1 MIQKLK
7 LQNFKG
13 RSAEYDFHIGN
24 VVLAPNF
31 AGKSAID
38 QAIRHLMLG
47 YIPGTPKTDAT
58 LKKFASGL
66 PMTIDAV
73 VSGRAV
79 GVTLEKVKSAVKLT
93 RDETLATVID
103 EQTRILFDPSIF
115 FGLSDSA
122 RISKACELVQS
133 QGFTREQI
141 EAAIV
146 AEVGQDPT
154 MLRYLADW
162 RTSIKAATVNDL
174 LTTAEDW
181 WKATRKQVNEEKAR
195 MQKTVEG
202 VADMSTGDTILPPRS
217 EAELLKRTT
226 AERIQAL
233 NGQIAVA
240 REGVAHQQMRQK
252 TIDRLTAAT
261 QGRAEI
267 VADLGTNEAHAKLAA
282 EEIEALLAKRNASQ
296 QAYDQARKN
305 AAQSER
311 MKQFKALA
319 QTVPE
324 LRQKNMTLESERRAA
339 EAQLAELR
347 VAYRVAEQE
356 MIEAKTE
363 ANHASAPAP
372 GAEIHTDDFAGEP
385 GKEYVI
391 RATASVGPDGEL
403 TDIRVTEWQ
412 EVTTP
417 DPEAIEDAKMAAYE
431 AHQAV
436 VIAAEEVDRLR
447 VELEQASKSM
457 IELSK
462 QRDATAMQLDRA
474 TTAETYLAE
483 AGEVPTVENLGALT
497 QELDQVTRTLNGA
510 KASLAFKNDLIR
522 TLRDRLSRID
532 AAQSELD
539 TLNAQQIAPAPT
551 PSEVAAMEQE
561 LNIAKA
567 TRTEIDA
574 MLEKIVRAEQDC
586 ARITQAAKQ
595 RETVEATYKAIGKV
609 IDLIAQKK
617 QELVSGSIEAPLAI
631 ANKLAAGIL
640 RGRLVFEEGEIGM
653 RLGDQLVTGIGFSG
667 TEAAIVVMALT
678 AGLAAGASHRV
689 LILDEVG
696 RLDAAN
702 KVTLVHN
709 LRALVEASHID
720 QWIIIGPS
728 DPLLAAEAKAL
739 DVNIITP

>member
-38 QAIRHLMLG
+38 QAIRHLVLG
-47 YIPGTPKTDAT
+47 YIPGAPKTDAT

-66 PMTIDAV
+66 PMTIEAI

-162 RTSIKAATVNDL
+162 RASIKAATVNDL

-202 VADMSTGDTILPPRS
+202 VADMSTGDTVLPPRS

-282 EEIEALLAKRNASQ
+282 EEIETLLAK
-296 QAYDQARKN
+296 KN
-305 AAQSER
+305 AAQRAVDSANQTAAHAER
-311 MKQFKALA
+311 VAKLRQSA
-319 QTVPE
+319 QREPE
-324 LRQKNMTLESERRAA
+324 LRVNLTALQDALAREEAKLE
-339 EAQLAELR
+339 QLR
-347 VAYRVAEQE
+347 TSYRGAEQGLV
-356 MIEAKTE
+356 EAKTE
-363 ANHASAPAP
+363 ANHATAPEP
-372 GAEIHTDDFAGEP
+372 GAEIRTDEFAGEP
-385 GKEYVI
+385 GKEYLI
-391 RATASVGPDGEL
+391 RATVSVGPDGEM

-412 EVTTP
+412 ELTTP
-417 DPEAIEDAKMAAYE
+417 DPEAIEAAQMAAYE

-436 VIAAEEVDRLR
+436 AVAAEEVDRIRL
-447 VELEQASKSM
+447 EMEQASRHT
-457 IELSK
+457 IELRK
-462 QRDATAMQLDRA
+462 QRDAADAQLSSACGAAD
-474 TTAETYLAE
+474 LLSS
-483 AGEVPTVENLGALT
+483 AGEVQTVGDIDTLRR
-497 QELDQVTRTLNGA
+497 ELAQVTSALNGA
-510 KASLAFKNDLIR
+510 KASLASKHELIR
-522 TLRDRLSRID
+522 TLRDRLSKID
-532 AAQSELD
+532 AAASELA
-539 TLNAQQIAPAPT
+539 TLNAQQVGPAPT

-586 ARITQAAKQ
+586 ARIAQAAKQ

-653 RLGDQLVTGIGFSG
+653 RLGDQLITGIGFSG

-678 AGLAAGASHRV
+678 AGLAASASHRV

-696 RLDAAN
+696 RLDPAN
-702 KVTLVHN
+702 KITLVHN

-720 QWIIIGPS
+720 QWIIIGPT
-728 DPLLAAEAKAL
+728 DPQFAAEAKAL
-739 DVNIITP
+739 DVNLITP